1 MPFTERS
8 IMSEKIEFVSQA
20 AREEANMRQL
30 CRRYGVSPTTGYK
43 WLSRFLGEGE
53 AGLLERSRRPRNSP
67 LRTPAEVEELVIA
80 VRKRH
85 PAWGGRK
92 IKRRLAD
99 LGHVGVPSSSTITEV
114 LRRHG
119 MIDELESA
127 KHTAWK
133 RFEHDEPNELLQ
145 MDFKGHFPAGEG
157 RCHPLTVL
165 DDHSRFL
172 FVLEALPNERG
183 ELVMESLTAA
193 FRRYGL
199 PRAMITDNGTPW
211 NHPSSNAP
219 TKLEI
224 WLLRLGIDVKRS
236 AERHPQTLGKDER
249 LHRSLKAEVIRGRSF
264 RDLGECQD
272 AFDRWRYVYNHERPH
287 EALEMRVPADRYRVS
302 PRDFPEKLPEIE
314 YSANDFVRKV
324 QMRGYFHF
332 GGKQYWVGRSL
343 HGLPVAVRPTVRDGV
358 FDVYFCR
365 KKIAQINKHPGSPMG
380 EPGC

>member
-8 IMSEKIEFVSQA
+8 IMSEKLEFVNQA
-20 AREEANMRQL
+20 KGEGTNIRRL
-30 CRRYGVSPTTGYK
+30 CRRYGVSRTTGYK
-43 WLSRFLGEGE
+43 WLNRFSSEGE
-53 AGLLERSRRPRNSP
+53 SGLFERSRRPRNSP
-67 LRTPAEVEELVIA
+67 LRTPGEVEELVIS
-80 VRKRH
+80 VRKKH

-92 IKRRLAD
+92 IKRRLED
-99 LGHVGVPSSSTITEV
+99 LGHTGIPSSSTITEV

-119 MIDELESA
+119 MIDESESA

-145 MDFKGHFPAGEG
+145 MDFKGHFPAGNG

-172 FVLEALPNERG
+172 LVLEALPGERG
-183 ELVMESLTAA
+183 APVMESLTVA

-199 PRAMITDNGTPW
+199 PQAMITDNGSPW
-211 NHPSSNAP
+211 NHPGSSAL

-224 WLLRLGIDVKRS
+224 WLLRLGIDVKKS
-236 AERHPQTLGKDER
+236 GERHPQTLGKDER
-249 LHRSLKAEVIRGRSF
+249 LHRSLKAEVIQGRSF
-264 RDLGECQD
+264 RDLYECQD
-272 AFDRWRYVYNHERPH
+272 AFERWRYVYNHERPH
-287 EALEMRVPADRYRVS
+287 EALGMRVPANRYRIS
-302 PRDFPEKLPEIE
+302 PRDFPENLPEIE
-314 YSANDFVRKV
+314 YSANDFVRQV

-343 HGLPVAVRPTVRDGV
+343 HGLPVAVRPTVCDGV

-365 KKIAQINKHPGSPMG
+365 KKIAEINQHHGSPMG
-380 EPGC
+380 EP